1 MGKTT
6 RGIAGRGVVHRV
18 VCGGQATR
26 RGSTVLFKQ
35 SSDTRCVTRDVAD
48 AGHNGPFTAR
58 SFGSSETSQNVA
70 PPSFSKNH
78 RRFRPDSTSPAPR
91 RVPITASRCLH
102 SNAHTLRLPPAKP
115 PARSRLAARQRAA
128 PISSRFRCYRRR
140 FFWADRKTSKKARS
154 TRSFH
159 RTPINTSAFDQ
170 PNLSTALDL
179 LSRFRVC
186 PGFVFSRVAV
196 FFAGRGF
203 WRVPQ
208 SPAFLTTPHSFAT
221 FRR

>member
-1 MGKTT
+1 MPGTTVPSPRVRSDRPRLPKTW
-6 RGIAGRGVVHRV
+6 
-18 VCGGQATR
+18 
-26 RGSTVLFKQ
+26 
-35 SSDTRCVTRDVAD
+35 
-48 AGHNGPFTAR
+48 
-58 SFGSSETSQNVA
+58 A

-159 RTPINTSAFDQ
+159 RTPISTSAFDQ

-203 WRVPQ
+203 WRVAE
-208 SPAFLTTPHSFAT
+208 SRRALPAFLTTPHSFAT